1 MHRVSARTWGASSR
15 QDRFAAMVGRLQVVD
30 TYTVMVDGGGL
41 VSFELT
47 QAQAEGFECLT
58 CKRLCGNGL
67 SAFKPVGFIPST
79 GMVFRCVSCLD
90 GAA

>member
-1 MHRVSARTWGASSR
+1 M
-15 QDRFAAMVGRLQVVD
+15 QVVD